1 MAKDIGFYRDHEKVE
16 SLKNSNETQKFV
28 DIFNRTFDA
37 LNRKYPAEGIR
48 HNSIDFDVSFTPI
61 DFQYIKYL
69 Q

>member
-1 MAKDIGFYRDHEKVE
+1 MAKGIEFYRDHEQVE

-48 HNSIDFDVSFTPI
+48 NSHDFDVCS
-61 DFQYIKYL
+61 
-69 Q
+69 